1 MRDGCGLSWL
11 RGSRRGKSKMVK
23 WEELDLI
30 GVSRGGVRGRGRTAL
45 ARGWPKEWVRG
56 RTALAIG

>member
-1 MRDGCGLSWL
+1 
-11 RGSRRGKSKMVK
+11 MVK